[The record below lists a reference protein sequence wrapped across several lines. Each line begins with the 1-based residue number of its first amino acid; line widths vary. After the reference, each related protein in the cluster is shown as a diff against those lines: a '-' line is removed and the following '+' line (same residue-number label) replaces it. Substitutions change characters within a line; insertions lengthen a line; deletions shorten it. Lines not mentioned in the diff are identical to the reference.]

1 MVSMKKILL
10 AHTLKELVPG
20 ENTVLARED
29 LKIFTAATTDDIIS
43 LHKTERVDII
53 IADIEMPGRP
63 LDDLCSLIRRED
75 DLKSASIILACP
87 RDSAT
92 IKRCRDCGANAV
104 FPKPI
109 DRKKLFLKITQFLKI
124 EERESIR
131 EIVKISVNVNHKSE
145 SFFTISGNI
154 SASGMLM
161 ETDRVL
167 SKGDLIT
174 CSFVLQYPVTARGKI
189 ARAETKSKDMHLY
202 GVKFLDIDE
211 DTRAQIEEFIKKRH
225 NAFP

>member
-1 MVSMKKILL
+1 MLSMKKILI
-10 AHTLKELVPG
+10 AHTLKQLVPG

-43 LHKTERVDII
+43 IHKTERVDII
-53 IADIEMPGRP
+53 IADTEMPGKP
-63 LDDLCSLIRRED
+63 IDELCPLIRRVD
-75 DLKSASIILACP
+75 DLKSASIILVCP
-87 RDSAT
+87 RNSAM
-92 IKRCRDCGANAV
+92 IKRCRSYGANAV

-109 DRKKLFLKITQFLKI
+109 NRKKLFLKITQFLNI

-145 SFFTISGNI
+145 SFFTVSSNI

-174 CSFVLQYPVTARGKI
+174 CSFVLQYQVTARGKI
-189 ARAETKSKDMHLY
+189 VRAETKSKDTNLY

-225 NAFP
+225 NAIP